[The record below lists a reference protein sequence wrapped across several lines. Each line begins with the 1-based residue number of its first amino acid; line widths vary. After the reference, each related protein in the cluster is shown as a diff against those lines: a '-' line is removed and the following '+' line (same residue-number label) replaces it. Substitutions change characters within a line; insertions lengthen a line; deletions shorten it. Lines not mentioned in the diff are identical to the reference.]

1 MTLRSCARKD
11 SEIANLGAAGSLT
24 TNKPPELQR
33 VLSDHVFQNFAK
45 DDKLSFSI
53 AHWFEPIQGTMA
65 NFVATQD
72 DIGVTSRSS

>member
-1 MTLRSCARKD
+1 MTLRSYATND
-11 SEIANLGAAGSLT
+11 SEIANLEAVGSLT

-33 VLSDHVFQNFAK
+33 ILSDHAFQNFAK

-65 NFVATQD
+65 NFVVTQD
-72 DIGVTSRSS
+72 DIGVTSKSS